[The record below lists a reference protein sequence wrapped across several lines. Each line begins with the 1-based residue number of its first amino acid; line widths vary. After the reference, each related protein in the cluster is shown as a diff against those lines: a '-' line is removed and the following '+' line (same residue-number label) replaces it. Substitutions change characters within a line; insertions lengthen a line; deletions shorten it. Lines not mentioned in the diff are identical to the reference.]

1 MKIKILNY
9 SKEKKMIYVY
19 VGVMGSG
26 KDFRAV
32 EQMKTSPSEKKIK
45 IGFADAVREF
55 AWKILGWEP
64 ITDSEYIDF
73 KNDSEITLK
82 IHDREITSLT
92 GRLFLQRI
100 GTDAVR
106 SRYPK
111 FWIDIAKQRIEEL
124 SKEGYDIF
132 ITDCRFDNELDMLK
146 EFDDVKIMFCDYKS
160 EYYGWCCE
168 HESEEMAHRFIK
180 EGFVDGQMIYEK

>member
-1 MKIKILNY
+1 
-9 SKEKKMIYVY
+9 MIYVY

-45 IGFADAVREF
+45 IGFADAVREV

-64 ITDSEYIDF
+64 ITDSEYINF

-82 IHDREITSLT
+82 IHDREIISLT

-106 SRYPK
+106 SRYPR

-146 EFDDVKIMFCDYKS
+146 ELDDVQIMFCDYKS